1 MRWLALWL
9 LMAGPAS
16 AVQPDEMLADKGLE
30 ARAREL
36 SDGLR
41 CLVCRNENI
50 DDSDAG
56 LAHDLRMLLR
66 QRLAAGDTDQA
77 AVQYIV
83 DRYGEF
89 VLLSPTAKGANVLL
103 WLAGPIMLLSGGA
116 VAVAM
121 LRRRAVAGAM
131 VPLTSEDQ
139 MRLAA
144 LMRD

>member
-56 LAHDLRMLLR
+56 LAHDLRVLLR